1 MMFNPKD
8 HPYIADADDL
18 YFLDR
23 AKRHPVTEGVLRF
36 IFNGNTPYI
45 RVLKVVREKSLA
57 GGTFIRIMTRDY
69 SLYQQKDEFV
79 GDLFDI
85 SHSHRIV
92 GASNPWNLYIEETED
107 GTLIDA
113 DAINAIVGRI

>member
-8 HPYIADADDL
+8 HPYMADADDL
-18 YFLDR
+18 HLLRD
-23 AKRHPVTEGVLRF
+23 AKRHPVTERDLRF
-36 IFNGNTPYI
+36 VFKGNSPYI
-45 RVLKVVREKSLA
+45 RVLKVVRTKEPFGLDLV
-57 GGTFIRIMTRDY
+57 RIVTRDY

-92 GASNPWNLYIEETED
+92 GVNHPWNLYIEETED
-107 GTLIDA
+107 GMLIDA
-113 DAINAIVGRI
+113 GAIDAIVGRI

>member
-8 HPYIADADDL
+8 HPYMADGDDL
-18 YFLDR
+18 HLLKGM
-23 AKRHPVTEGVLRF
+23 KRHPVTERDLRLVF
-36 IFNGNTPYI
+36 KGNSPFI
-45 RVLKVVREKSLA
+45 RVLKVVRTKEPFGLDLV
-57 GGTFIRIMTRDY
+57 RIVTRDY

-92 GASNPWNLYIEETED
+92 GVGNPWNLYVEETED
-107 GTLIDA
+107 GMLIDA
-113 DAINAIVGRI
+113 DVIDAIVGRI

>member
-8 HPYIADADDL
+8 HPYMADADDL
-18 YFLDR
+18 HLLRDV
-23 AKRHPVTEGVLRF
+23 KRHPVTQRDLRLVF
-36 IFNGNTPYI
+36 KGNSPFI
-45 RVLKVVREKSLA
+45 RVLKVVRTKEPFGFDLV
-57 GGTFIRIMTRDY
+57 RIVTRDY

-92 GASNPWNLYIEETED
+92 GVNHPWNLYIEETED
-107 GTLIDA
+107 GMLIDA
-113 DAINAIVGRI
+113 DAIDAIVGRI